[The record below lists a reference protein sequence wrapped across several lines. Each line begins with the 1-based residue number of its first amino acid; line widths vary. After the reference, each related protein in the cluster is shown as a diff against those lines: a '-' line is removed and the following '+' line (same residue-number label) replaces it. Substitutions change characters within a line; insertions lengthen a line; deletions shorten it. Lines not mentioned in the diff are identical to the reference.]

1 MSKFIV
7 LSVDHDQ
14 QQAFAD
20 AADATSHDAAL
31 QTVFKYRE
39 YCCHGAAYTPT
50 ELRELA
56 DRCERS
62 SVDFFEEV
70 T

>member
-7 LSVDHDQ
+7 LSVDHQQ
-14 QQAFAD
+14 QQAFVD
-20 AADATSHDAAL
+20 VTDATSHDVAL
-31 QTVFKYRE
+31 ETVLRYRE

-62 SVDFFEEV
+62 PVDFYEEV